1 MTPTPTPSPRPKA
14 IATDLDGTLLRDDG
28 TLSAYTIKVLQNLDA
43 VGVKVIFVTAR
54 PPRWLETVRHAIGSH
69 GSVICLGGAC
79 RYDAATQSIV
89 SARGFVASTL
99 AEIVRDLRQA
109 IPGIALGIERATGPV
124 FDHHYHSTWPIPF
137 DAPRDLVENR
147 LEEPVG
153 KLLARLVDEKP
164 ILSESEFFAT
174 VDRIVADRGSLAY
187 SGAAG
192 LAELTAPDISKSI
205 ALAEWCQE
213 NNITPAEVWAFGDMP
228 NDLPMLTWAG
238 RSFAVGNA
246 HKTVIAACTQ
256 LVGSNNSDGVAR
268 TLHTLLK

>member
-1 MTPTPTPSPRPKA
+1 MTPSPKPRPKV

-43 VGVKVIFVTAR
+43 SGVKVIFVTAR

-79 RYDAATQSIV
+79 RYDATTQSIV
-89 SARGFVASTL
+89 STRGFAASSL

-124 FDHHYHSTWPIPF
+124 FDHHYRSNWPIPF

-153 KLLARLVDEKP
+153 KLLARLVDKKP
-164 ILSESEFFAT
+164 NMSEEEFFTT
-174 VDRIVADRGSLAY
+174 VDRVVSERGSLAY

-213 NNITPAEVWAFGDMP
+213 NNISPAEVWAFGDMP

-238 RSFAVGNA
+238 RSFAVSNA
-246 HKTVIAACTQ
+246 HESVIAACTQ
-256 LVGSNNSDGVAR
+256 RVESNNNDGVAR
-268 TLHTLLK
+268 TLHNLLK